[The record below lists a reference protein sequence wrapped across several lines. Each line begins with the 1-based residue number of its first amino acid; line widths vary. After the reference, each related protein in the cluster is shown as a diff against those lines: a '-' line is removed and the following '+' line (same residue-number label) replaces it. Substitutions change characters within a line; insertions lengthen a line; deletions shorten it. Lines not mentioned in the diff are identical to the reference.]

1 MIYLPVGA
9 MFMFSLYFYSQY
21 QMLLG
26 SGKVYKIE
34 AFMIRYKVTM
44 ILGVIGALVILFY
57 KLA

>member
-1 MIYLPVGA
+1 